1 MVLPYM
7 NITCNK
13 LKDPRKYL
21 DLMTREWVR
30 LTLTNAGSLN
40 GIFLAACRHLLQ
52 CQQQHQQQY
61 YIHLAMQYKLL
72 CVQALRE
79 AILSE
84 TLSQISDST
93 VTINILLAY
102 DEVRRNEQGSLHNQT
117 TDEFLET
124 YSCSSVI
131 LPHLDATREA

>member
-1 MVLPYM
+1 M

-13 LKDPRKYL
+13 LKDPKKYL

-30 LTLTNAGSLN
+30 LTLTSVGSLN

-52 CQQQHQQQY
+52 YQQQQHQQHDYMQ
-61 YIHLAMQYKLL
+61 LAIRYKLL

-79 AILSE
+79 AIFSE
-84 TLSQISDST
+84 ASSTISDST

-102 DEVRRNEQGSLHNQT
+102 DEVRRIWIPEDLPIQY
-117 TDEFLET
+117 TDESFCET
-124 YSCSSVI
+124 TSCSSVI
-131 LPHLDATREA
+131 SPHSNAIRKA